1 MKLKYRGGSAL
12 NSLVRRMRTGGTEP
26 IPRVSN
32 TEGVNFEE
40 GKKGYSDYVNDPEF
54 QAWLQSTG
62 NKYNEEHTGSEALH
76 TGGGSGSVRKVLGD
90 TPYAEMAVSPDLLPM
105 ESGYGREE
113 YGRPSSPGASRGTRG
128 GQMQQ
133 AADMFRNNRQMEI
146 DYEAWLSKEKQRPGP
161 AQPVYE
167 VIPGGRGRS
176 DSFKVT
182 GG

>member
-90 TPYAEMAVSPDLLPM
+90 TPYAEMAVSPDLLPHG
-105 ESGYGREE
+105 S
-113 YGRPSSPGASRGTRG
+113 
-128 GQMQQ
+128 
-133 AADMFRNNRQMEI
+133 
-146 DYEAWLSKEKQRPGP
+146 
-161 AQPVYE
+161 
-167 VIPGGRGRS
+167 
-176 DSFKVT
+176 
-182 GG
+182 

>member
-26 IPRVSN
+26 IPRASN
-32 TEGVNFEE
+32 AEGVNFEE

-54 QAWLQSTG
+54 QAWLESTG
-62 NKYNEEHTGSEALH
+62 NTYSPEYRGEALH
-76 TGGGSGSVRKVLGD
+76 PGGGSGSVRKALGD
-90 TPYAEMAVSPDLLPM
+90 KPGAEIAVNRELLPM
-105 ESGYGREE
+105 DSGYAREE
-113 YGRPSSPGASRGTRG
+113 YGFRSPGAERSTRG

-133 AADMFRNNRQMEI
+133 AAAMFDLNRQMEV
-146 DYEAWLSKEKQRPGP
+146 DYEAWLAKQKQRSGP
-161 AQPVYE
+161 AQPKYE

-176 DSFKVT
+176 DSFRVT